1 MVAYTITDCLPYFE
15 CSDSPCLNTGT
26 VCEPSTVFCDLADSL
41 EVILNSFDETVN
53 RTATGVPF
61 AKVALTSPQVET
73 VTSGTFAFRINWD
86 AVLADNDDM
95 VNLDSDAQFV
105 KITRPGIWWVEL
117 YVTGNPAESNDN
129 HLNSYIIQRGPTV
142 NSIPGTV
149 LTQSTARF
157 RTNMTIVQPAQVQNR
172 AAFAFEVTAAQ
183 LALVGSVDIGAVASS
198 TLVVPVGAELRIDS
212 AQMNVYWTAEET
224 P

>member
-1 MVAYTITDCLPYFE
+1 MVAYTLPDCLPYFE
-15 CSDSPCLNTGT
+15 CTDSPCLNTGT
-26 VCEPSTVFCDLADSL
+26 VCEPSTVFCDLADKL
-41 EVILNSFDETVN
+41 ETIVTGFDLTVN

-61 AKVALTSPQVET
+61 AKVALTSPQVQP

-105 KITRPGIWWVEL
+105 KINRPGIWWVEL
-117 YVTGNPAESNDN
+117 YVSGNPANTNDN
-129 HLNSYIIQRGPTV
+129 HLNSYVITRGPTV

-149 LTQSTARF
+149 LTQSTNRF
-157 RTNMTIVQPAQVQNR
+157 RTNMAITFPGQVQNR
-172 AAFAFEVTAAQ
+172 AAYAFEVTAAD
-183 LALVGSVDIGAVASS
+183 LALVGTIDIGAVVSS
-198 TLVVPVGAELRIDS
+198 TLVAPTDGELTINS
-212 AQMNVYWTAEET
+212 AQMNVYWTAEEI